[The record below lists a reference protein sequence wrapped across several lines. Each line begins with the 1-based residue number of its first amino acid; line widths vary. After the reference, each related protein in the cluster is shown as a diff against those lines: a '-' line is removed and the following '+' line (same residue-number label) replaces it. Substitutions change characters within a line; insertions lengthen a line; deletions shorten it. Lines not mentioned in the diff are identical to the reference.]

1 VAAEVLIPKDEFLKN
16 WRDQVL
22 IEANLRQL
30 SIRFRVSSV
39 AVLRQ
44 AFELDKIS
52 ETQYLRQYRLETQK
66 WNERESV
73 SAETNG
79 GDFYATLRARNGSLL
94 TEAIVEAAL
103 EGRIL
108 KRDAARLL
116 NVKVPTLLKV
126 SEKLFGEK

>member
-1 VAAEVLIPKDEFLKN
+1 
-16 WRDQVL
+16 
-22 IEANLRQL
+22 L

-66 WNERESV
+66 WNERESE

-79 GDFYATLRARNGSLL
+79 GDFYATLRARNGSVL